1 MYEHGQLVQRVPYL
15 LQPGEG
21 SAVRSEGHWVLRL
34 DRRPAPDRWMR
45 RRAAMTARGRLRPV
59 ASVSAAVAVLAL
71 TVVVQ
76 AAPSGAA
83 PSGCRPLPNG
93 NWECDNDSGGGTTP
107 PPTDDDG
114 NNNGG
119 HGPGPAA
126 GPAPGSCRWE
136 NFPDQ
141 ELMKA
146 TYYPDAGPDD
156 VVQYY
161 VCNLGTAE
169 NPVWAEPG
177 GNTTTRLA
185 APIQSIGP
193 APAPMPPAALAD
205 MFLISI
211 RGELEV
217 PRLITSPAAGMAA
230 IVDQPTFV
238 AVDNWQGDF
247 ARGPAC
253 HASGNLRLPAFR
265 APCSPT
271 TPAYRVSIRSRVRAG
286 DRSTSRAAP
295 SQMSRRRAGARM
307 RTQLGRVSRVVR
319 TRTRAKATVRWTVS
333 WTDETPGSSLTGT
346 FPAFDIDSAVVDR
359 PVDEVQGVVVDTVE
373 GEG

>member
-1 MYEHGQLVQRVPYL
+1 
-15 LQPGEG
+15 
-21 SAVRSEGHWVLRL
+21 
-34 DRRPAPDRWMR
+34 
-45 RRAAMTARGRLRPV
+45 MTATGRLRPV
-59 ASVSAAVAVLAL
+59 ASVSAAVAVLVL

-141 ELMKA
+141 QLMKA

-185 APIQSIGP
+185 APIQAIGP

-238 AVDNWQGDF
+238 AVDNWQGEF
-247 ARGPAC
+247 ARGSRMPRVR
-253 HASGNLRLPAFR
+253 NLRLPAFR
-265 APCSPT
+265 
-271 TPAYRVSIRSRVRAG
+271 PASRLRPRRTGCRSDRVCGPGIGVPAGRPRARCPGGGRVHVCVRSSDGCHGSSRRV
-286 DRSTSRAAP
+286 P
-295 SQMSRRRAGARM
+295 SQGNRAM
-307 RTQLGRVSRVVR
+307 DGR
-319 TRTRAKATVRWTVS
+319 
-333 WTDETPGSSLTGT
+333 L
-346 FPAFDIDSAVVDR
+346 DR
-359 PVDEVQGVVVDTVE
+359 
-373 GEG
+373 